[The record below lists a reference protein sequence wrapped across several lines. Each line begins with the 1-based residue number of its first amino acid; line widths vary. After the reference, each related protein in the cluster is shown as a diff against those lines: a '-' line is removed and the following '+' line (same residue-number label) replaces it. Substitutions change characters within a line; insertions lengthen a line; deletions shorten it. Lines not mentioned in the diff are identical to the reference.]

1 MEQRSVNL
9 TQKQAGVM
17 SRIIVG
23 AIISIAIVACG
34 SFLNPFNLDSSL
46 DYVGRLSLAIQCL
59 LLPVIFLVFSIGRL
73 AKHRFFSPEDIDGG
87 GFSDDSEQA
96 RLLQSL
102 LQNTLEQFCMASSIY
117 LAWAVVMPGQT
128 LSVIPLSAIAFSLG
142 RVLFFT
148 GLKGGAPSRALGF
161 ALTFYPSV
169 VMLICILG
177 YLVWLNIS

>member
-1 MEQRSVNL
+1 MKL
-9 TQKQAGVM
+9 TQKQAGVL

-23 AIISIAIVACG
+23 AIVAIAIVACG
-34 SFLNPFNLDSSL
+34 SFLNPFSL
-46 DYVGRLSLAIQCL
+46 DTSLGIAGRLSLAIQYL
-59 LLPVIFLVFSIGRL
+59 LLPATFLVFSIGRL
-73 AKHRFFSPEDIDGG
+73 AKHRFFTPEDIDGG

-96 RLLQSL
+96 RSLQSL
-102 LQNTLEQFCMASSIY
+102 LQNTVEQFCIAASIY

-128 LSVIPLSAIAFSLG
+128 LSVIPLSAIAFSVG

-169 VMLICILG
+169 AMLISMLG
-177 YLVWLNIS
+177 YLFWLQIN